1 MDDPELR
8 SALAILSGFAGE
20 TTTGASKTNPRNW
33 NDTRQLKFGIEW
45 LMTDMLKLRG
55 GYFFDP
61 TPIPD
66 NTFDVIWADAD
77 KKTYSIG
84 LGLNLAQ
91 WTIDGMVQYTLV
103 EQERIIGGE
112 SENLNNSFGGQ
123 PVTTKADGELWGFG
137 TTVSYA
143 F

>member
-1 MDDPELR
+1 
-8 SALAILSGFAGE
+8 
-20 TTTGASKTNPRNW
+20 
-33 NDTRQLKFGIEW
+33 
-45 LMTDMLKLRG
+45 MTDMLKLRG